1 MENIEKK
8 IFDRVYRY
16 EAKTSTKPKG
26 VLVNQKTHDLLSG
39 DTWSC
44 GTVSKIRMI
53 HGVRVL
59 VSNDL
64 SDGDV
69 MLVV

>member
-8 IFDRVYRY
+8 IFDTVYSY
-16 EAKTSTKPKG
+16 EAKTGTKPKG
-26 VLVNQKTHDLLSG
+26 VLINQKTHDFLSG

-44 GTVSKIRMI
+44 GTISKIRMI
-53 HGVRVL
+53 YGVRVL

-64 SDGDV
+64 NDGDV
-69 MLVV
+69 MLIV